1 MEPNALELLRVQQ
14 IGGFHLL
21 QLLLQTL
28 HLGAIIDCARN
39 FTFARSVPAQMPEC
53 DECVLEP
60 LSLLQ
65 RLGMI
70 SWAPGRHLGLHSNN
84 ARQAKLFRAIHSIE
98 CTVSSA
104 QRHREAQVSHLQV
117 NFDDVVVLRIL
128 PTRKPA
134 ASATIPHS
142 RSEYMIS

>member
-84 ARQAKLFRAIHSIE
+84 ARQANLFRAIHSIE

-104 QRHREAQVSHLQV
+104 HVTEKRRCHMQV